1 MTLKKL
7 PTGVQDILPRECRVL
22 SDVRAR
28 LARAFEARGYEPVLS
43 AAVEYYDTYAGIR
56 NALPQERMFKF
67 TDSDGRLLVLRPDA
81 TLSISR
87 IAATKLDKTR
97 IRLYYFLDKWDAQ
110 DAAGGVKNRE
120 IIQAGVERLG
130 EEGAFS
136 DAQTIAFAIDCMRL
150 AGLSDCIADVGH
162 VGYMKGLLEECGLSD
177 AQAEEVRASLN
188 AKDGLNAERF
198 LKNAGA
204 GEETLA
210 AVRALPTL
218 FGGAEVFE
226 RAKRLTG
233 NARAL
238 DAVAHLERVHRILAD
253 MGYEQSVC
261 FDFGTGKS
269 LSYYSGIVFSGLV
282 KEVGAPVLSGGRYD
296 DLADDFGRHI
306 PAVGFAI
313 GLKRVLVALERQG
326 KLPAEPVPDAA
337 VSCEEGAEGE
347 ADALCRRLIGEGKRV
362 TLCAEY
368 GAETLRETAAARR
381 YFVKKGEVLEV

>member
-1 MTLKKL
+1 MSLKKL

-22 SDVRAR
+22 GDVRAR
-28 LARAFEARGYEPVLS
+28 LTRVFEANGYEPVLS

-87 IAATKLDKTR
+87 IAATKLGADR
-97 IRLYYFLDKWDAQ
+97 ARLYYFLDKWDAQ
-110 DAAGGVKNRE
+110 SADGGVKSRE

-136 DAQTIAFAIDCMRL
+136 DAQTIAFAIDCMRA

-162 VGYMKGLLEECGLSD
+162 VGYMKGLLEECGLSG

-188 AKDGLNAERF
+188 AKDGLNAER
-198 LKNAGA
+198 LLRNAGA
-204 GEETLA
+204 REETLS
-210 AVRALPTL
+210 AVRVLPTL
-218 FGGAEVFE
+218 FGGAEVFD
-226 RAKRLTG
+226 RARSLTK
-233 NARAL
+233 NALALAAL
-238 DAVAHLERVHRILAD
+238 DHLERVGALLKE
-253 MGYEQSVC
+253 MGYERSVC
-261 FDFGTGKS
+261 FDLGTGKS

-282 KEVGAPVLSGGRYD
+282 REVGAPVLSGGRYD
-296 DLADDFGRHI
+296 GLADDFGKHI

-326 KLPAEPVPDAA
+326 KFPAQPLPDAA
-337 VSCEEGAEGE
+337 VGCEQGAEGAAWE
-347 ADALCRRLIGEGKRV
+347 FARSMTAQGRRV
-362 TLCAEY
+362 TLLTEY
-368 GAETLRETAAARR
+368 GMQALYAADARER
-381 YFVKKGEVLEV
+381 YFVTAKEVQKI

>member
-1 MTLKKL
+1 MSLKKL
-7 PTGVQDILPRECRVL
+7 PTGVQDILPRECRAL
-22 SDVRAR
+22 NGVRER
-28 LARAFEARGYEPVLS
+28 LTHAFEAHGYEPVLS

-87 IAATKLDKTR
+87 IAATKLAAPKA
-97 IRLYYFLDKWDAQ
+97 RLYYFLDKWDAQ
-110 DAAGGVKNRE
+110 NAGGVKSRE

-136 DAQTIAFAIDCMRL
+136 DAQTIAFAIDCMRE

-162 VGYMKGLLEECGLSD
+162 VGYMKGVLEECGLSD
-177 AQAEEVRASLN
+177 AQAEEVRACLN
-188 AKDGLNAERF
+188 AKDGLNAER
-198 LKNAGA
+198 LLRSAGA
-204 GEETLA
+204 REETLA

-218 FGGAEVFE
+218 FGGAEVFG
-226 RAKRLTG
+226 RAEKLTQS
-233 NARAL
+233 ARAQ
-238 DAVAHLERVHRILAD
+238 AAIAHLKQVHRILAD
-253 MGYEQSVC
+253 MGYEQSIC

-296 DLADDFGRHI
+296 SLADDFGKHI

-313 GLKRVLVALERQG
+313 GLKRVLMALERQG
-326 KLPAEPVPDAA
+326 KFPAERTPDAA
-337 VSCEEGAEGE
+337 VACEEGAEGA
-347 ADALCRRLIGEGKRV
+347 ADALCRRLIASGKRV
-362 TLCAEY
+362 TLAAEY
-368 GAETLRETAAARR
+368 GEGALSDSAALEKYYVAKEGVRR
-381 YFVKKGEVLEV
+381 I